1 MYKLRKFLPVSIV
14 IILFSLLLGL
24 IIYLSFVTCKGVK
37 EAQNIEEFRNVRK
50 SRRVKNKPKRK
61 LLIDDNEL
69 LRNEEFTIDQAA
81 YINENDLMVTN
92 NLLENSLAD
101 HSVDILNPVS
111 KQTAM
116 SNRVIENMEFDI
128 SSDDINKPSLNEL
141 ETLKNIPKMSHLPES
156 GEELELIKPEALD
169 PSIVHYQKSLPVVEL
184 KNEQALLGDPFRGD
198 IPITIYPDLP
208 TVGRSRFDRDSLRLD
223 GMFSNALKEKYA
235 KLSLVNPEFGLKSH

>member
-14 IILFSLLLGL
+14 IILFSLLLCI

-37 EAQNIEEFRNVRK
+37 GVESFQNDRK
-50 SRRVKNKPKRK
+50 SRRVKMKPKRK
-61 LLIDDNEL
+61 LLMDDNEL
-69 LRNEEFTIDQAA
+69 LRPEEFSIDQAA
-81 YINENDLMVTN
+81 YINERDLTVTN

-101 HSVDILNPVS
+101 NSVDILNPVS

-116 SNRVIENMEFDI
+116 SDRVIENMEFDI
-128 SSDDINKPSLNEL
+128 SSDDMVRPSLNEL
-141 ETLKNIPKMSHLPES
+141 DTLNNISKLPSLPRS

-208 TVGRSRFDRDSLRLD
+208 IIGKPRFDRDSLRLD
-223 GMFSNALKEKYA
+223 GMFSDALKEKYA
-235 KLSLVNPEFGLKSH
+235 KLSLVNPEFGLKSY